1 MRVWLK
7 AALAGD
13 RSARNATENEAI
25 DDYHDPDVKI
35 GLQRHDAARKCRL
48 DYGGAQIRAYLHH
61 LATVVTI
68 RGEIDAANVEQI
80 SEHVRRFS
88 LGTNPMVLDL
98 SELSHFSGA
107 GISLLCILDEDCRA
121 AGVQWAL
128 VASPAVVEQLG
139 GRCDQGEHESMF
151 PMARSVH
158 KALHDLADAIDRRR
172 QLVLPLISRSA

>member
-1 MRVWLK
+1 MTTTIPTSKSACSVTTRPGN
-7 AALAGD
+7 AA
-13 RSARNATENEAI
+13 
-25 DDYHDPDVKI
+25 V
-35 GLQRHDAARKCRL
+35 

-107 GISLLCILDEDCRA
+107 GK
-121 AGVQWAL
+121 
-128 VASPAVVEQLG
+128 
-139 GRCDQGEHESMF
+139 SMF

>member
-1 MRVWLK
+1 MTTTIPTSKSACSVTTRPGN
-7 AALAGD
+7 AA
-13 RSARNATENEAI
+13 
-25 DDYHDPDVKI
+25 V
-35 GLQRHDAARKCRL
+35 

-121 AGVQWAL
+121 TGVQWAL

>member
-1 MRVWLK
+1 MTTTIPTSKSACSVTTRPGN
-7 AALAGD
+7 AA
-13 RSARNATENEAI
+13 
-25 DDYHDPDVKI
+25 V
-35 GLQRHDAARKCRL
+35 

-139 GRCDQGEHESMF
+139 GRCDMNPCSRWR
-151 PMARSVH
+151 ARCI
-158 KALHDLADAIDRRR
+158 K
-172 QLVLPLISRSA
+172 RSTTWLTPSTAAVSWCYR

>member
-1 MRVWLK
+1 MTTTIPTSKSACSVTTRPGN
-7 AALAGD
+7 AA
-13 RSARNATENEAI
+13 
-25 DDYHDPDVKI
+25 V
-35 GLQRHDAARKCRL
+35 

-107 GISLLCILDEDCRA
+107 GISLFRWRARCIKRSTTWLTPSTA
-121 AGVQWAL
+121 AVSWCY
-128 VASPAVVEQLG
+128 
-139 GRCDQGEHESMF
+139 R
-151 PMARSVH
+151 
-158 KALHDLADAIDRRR
+158 
-172 QLVLPLISRSA
+172 